1 MKYIAIVTAT
11 LLMAGSAMA
20 QSAAEKSGVNTA
32 LGVPPKTEDFVKEAA
47 TSDMYEIESSKLAA
61 AQGDQALKSF
71 ADQMVADHT
80 KTSSEL
86 KQIVSSGN
94 LKIELPTT
102 MTEDQM
108 EAINKLKSMQGADF
122 TKEYLSQQEDAHED
136 AVDLF
141 TRYGSEGDNPELKA
155 WAEKTRPALQHHLDM
170 VEGMNK

>member
-1 MKYIAIVTAT
+1 MKYIALATAT
-11 LLMAGSAMA
+11 LLLAGSAMA

-47 TSDMYEIESSKLAA
+47 TSDMYEIESSKLAVER
-61 AQGDQALKSF
+61 GDQAIKSF
-71 ADQMVADHT
+71 AEQMVADHT
-80 KTSSEL
+80 KTSDEL
-86 KQIVSSGN
+86 KQMLSSS
-94 LKIELPTT
+94 KVKAELPTA
-102 MTEDQM
+102 MTDEQV
-108 EAINKLKSMQGADF
+108 EAINELKSMQGADF

-155 WAEKTRPALQHHLDM
+155 WAEKTRPALQHHLEM